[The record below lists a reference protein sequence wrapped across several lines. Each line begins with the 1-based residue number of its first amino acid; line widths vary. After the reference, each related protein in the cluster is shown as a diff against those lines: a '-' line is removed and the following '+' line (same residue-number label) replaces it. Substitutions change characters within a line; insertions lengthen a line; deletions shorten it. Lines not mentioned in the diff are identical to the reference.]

1 MLSALQ
7 DAHSRSGGLT
17 ADELRGVREAAV
29 RAVAVPPAVIQLLAD
44 LRAYLQ
50 VRRAAVYM

>member
-1 MLSALQ
+1 MSALQ